1 MQQLKILHVITGL
14 KRSGAENVLLRLVKS
29 LDFFSH
35 TVISLTTQTPDDLTD
50 EFKRAG
56 IVIVHLNM
64 KSNPFLSLT
73 NAAQLFKIIRKINP
87 DILQTW
93 MYHADI
99 IGGII
104 GKLAGVKTVLWN
116 IRNGTLLTLKGQLI
130 ARFAAKI
137 SYFIPTAIISCSKN
151 AINYHIHLGYRYEGF
166 KRRYAYENFKHI
178 PNGIDCDVFQINQ
191 YLREH
196 FKKMYIPSNA
206 KCVGFI
212 ARWHA
217 QKDIPTFIKA
227 CSLVAQQQEN
237 VRFVMIGHQLDENNP
252 DLMRHIQNSPGLFE
266 KMILL
271 GARNNIPA
279 LMNGLDILCMTSS
292 FGEGFPNVIG
302 EAMACGVNCVA
313 TDVGD
318 AAEIIQDM
326 GYVAPI
332 GDAQKIADGILELLK
347 KPKEPELL
355 RQHILENY
363 SLEKMTADYA
373 AFYSQFGQAE

>member
-1 MQQLKILHVITGL
+1 MQRLKILHVITGL

-29 LDFFSH
+29 LDSFSH
-35 TVISLTTQTPDDLTD
+35 TVISLTEQTPDDLTD

-56 IVIVHLNM
+56 IEVYHLNM
-64 KSNPFLSLT
+64 KSNPLLSLF
-73 NAAQLFKIIRKINP
+73 NAVQLFKIIRKKNP

-99 IGGII
+99 IGGVI

-116 IRNGTLLTLKGQLI
+116 IRNGTLLTAKGQLV
-130 ARFAAKI
+130 ARFAAKL

-191 YLREH
+191 PLRER
-196 FKKMYIPSNA
+196 FRKMYIPFNV
-206 KCVGFI
+206 KCIGFV
-212 ARWHA
+212 ARWHS
-217 QKDIPTFIKA
+217 QKDIPTFLKA
-227 CSLVAQQQEN
+227 CSLVAEQHEN
-237 VRFVMIGHQLDENNP
+237 VRFVMIGQQLDEKNP
-252 DLMRHIQNSPGLFE
+252 DLMWGIQNYTGLYE

-271 GARNNIPA
+271 GARNDIPA

-302 EAMACGVNCVA
+302 EAMACGINCVA

-318 AAEIIQDM
+318 AAEIIQDL

-332 GDAQKIADGILELLK
+332 GDAQKIADGILKLLK
-347 KPKEPELL
+347 EPKKPEAL
-355 RQHILENY
+355 RQHILHNY

-373 AFYSQFGQAE
+373 TFYEQFGQAK

>member
-1 MQQLKILHVITGL
+1 MQRLKILHVITGL

-29 LDFFSH
+29 LDSFSH
-35 TVISLTTQTPDDLTD
+35 IVISLTEQTPDDLTD

-56 IVIVHLNM
+56 IEVLHLNM
-64 KSNPFLSLT
+64 KSNPLLSLI
-73 NAAQLFKIIRKINP
+73 NAVQLFKIIRKNTP

-116 IRNGTLLTLKGQLI
+116 IRNGTLLTLKGQLV
-130 ARFAAKI
+130 ARFAAKL

-151 AINYHIHLGYRYEGF
+151 AINYHIQLGYRYDGF
-166 KRRYAYENFKHI
+166 KRRCGYQNFKHI
-178 PNGIDCDVFQINQ
+178 PNGIDCDVFHINQ
-191 YLREH
+191 TMRER
-196 FKKMYIPSNA
+196 FRKTYIPS
-206 KCVGFI
+206 KMECIGFV
-212 ARWHA
+212 ARWHS
-217 QKDIPTFIKA
+217 QKDVPTFLKA
-227 CSLVAQQQEN
+227 CSIVAQQHEN
-237 VRFVMIGHQLDENNP
+237 VRFVMVGQQLDEKNP
-252 DLMRHIQNSPGLFE
+252 DLMWGIQNYADLCE

-271 GARNNIPA
+271 GAQNDIPA
-279 LMNGLDILCMTSS
+279 LLNGLDILCMTSS
-292 FGEGFPNVIG
+292 FGEGFPNVIA

-326 GYVAPI
+326 GCIAPI
-332 GDAQKIADGILELLK
+332 NDAQKIADGILKLLK
-347 KPKEPELL
+347 EPKKPEAL
-355 RQHILENY
+355 RQHILHNY

-373 AFYSQFGQAE
+373 AFYNQIKCAT